1 MARSGWFND
10 NRNRS
15 FPFLH
20 RTVGE
25 PADGPL
31 TLLQLPDD
39 IVIDAGFVMGSKS
52 RFHQGEHAVYL
63 SKIRRVSDTFFFEFE
78 SDAPELL
85 GVPLIFTRHVGDE
98 DYLTEHTDTG
108 DAGLSE
114 SGSTSGVLDSCEEP
128 LWSGYMV
135 SGNMASLELFL
146 PGNGEVSRSG
156 SAATV
161 EPALVHSLA
170 GAYVN
175 SLNIANDDRTR
186 VTATEGC
193 DEVAWPYDTGVI
205 FVNQRCLVGEIIFKA
220 GYNATVR
227 QSNQENSITL
237 GAAVG
242 EGEGQP
248 CGEVKLFDAEV
259 PPAGSN
265 LLAGGP
271 QCNEVLRSINGQ
283 GGRLFNLIAKTGVT
297 ITSLPEENRLV
308 VDINMSGLAL
318 CFDDLSQVSESV

>member
-20 RTVGE
+20 GTVDQPE
-25 PADGPL
+25 SGPL
-31 TLLQLPDD
+31 TLAQLPDD
-39 IVIDAGFVMGSKS
+39 VVVDAGFVMGSKS
-52 RFHQGEHAVYL
+52 RFKQGDHTVHLAR
-63 SKIRRVSDTFFFEFE
+63 IRRVSDTFFFDFE
-78 SDAPELL
+78 SDAPELI
-85 GVPLIFTRHVGDE
+85 GVPLTFTRHAGDE
-98 DYLTEHTDTG
+98 DYLTEHADTG
-108 DAGLSE
+108 DAGFSE

-156 SAATV
+156 GAATV
-161 EPALVHSLA
+161 EPALVHNLA

-175 SLNIANDDRTR
+175 SLNVANDDRTR
-186 VTATEGC
+186 VSAPEGC
-193 DEVAWPYDTGVI
+193 DEVAWPHDTGII
-205 FVNQRCLVGEIIFKA
+205 FVHQRCLVGEIVFKA

-242 EGEGQP
+242 AGEGEP

-259 PPAGSN
+259 PPADSN
-265 LLAGGP
+265 LLGGGP

-297 ITSLPEENRLV
+297 ITSLPEDNRLV